1 MRDLIVREPFSG
13 HHIGARITDKA
24 KVRAILDGPNAHHVI
39 AVAPLPRPEPAPV
52 AAPVVQVAPKR
63 VWKDPE

>member
-39 AVAPLPRPEPAPV
+39 AVAPLPRTEPA
-52 AAPVVQVAPKR
+52 AIGAPVVQVALKR
-63 VWKDPE
+63 VWKDSE